1 MTKKHF
7 QDMAINFGY
16 AMRDMSD
23 AELVG
28 ATTMV
33 FAFMDSARKA
43 NPRFNED
50 TFTLWVIQ
58 VRNRERD
65 LLGKLVKCRE
75 RM

>member
-7 QDMAINFGY
+7 QEMAINFGY

-28 ATTMV
+28 ANTMV
-33 FAFMDSARKA
+33 HAFMESARKA
-43 NPRFNED
+43 NPRFNEN

-65 LLGKLVKCRE
+65 LMGKLVKG
-75 RM
+75 

>member
-16 AMRDMSD
+16 AMRDMDMNELRS
-23 AELVG
+23 AETIVR
-28 ATTMV
+28 
-33 FAFMDSARKA
+33 AFMESARKA

-50 TFTLWVIQ
+50 TFTLWVAQ

-65 LLGKLVKCRE
+65 LMGKLVKG
-75 RM
+75 

>member
-28 ATTMV
+28 ADTMV
-33 FAFMDSARKA
+33 HAFMDSARKA

-50 TFTLWVIQ
+50 TFILWVTQ

-65 LLGKLVKCRE
+65 LLGKLVK
-75 RM
+75 